1 VHDWIVWLDVPGV
14 DESIYC
20 RQDMNDGGEDS
31 DEFSVDRRDRT
42 SEAGTS
48 GSSSDEDDADEE
60 AHYFWDARERMG
72 EPSTSGREQQGV
84 LMSGAGTSRVINTVE
99 VKQEMLE
106 AKLVSSNVGASAKAC
121 AVGDSG

>member
-1 VHDWIVWLDVPGV
+1 VWLDVPGV

-60 AHYFWDARERMG
+60 AHHFWDARERMG

-106 AKLVSSNVGASAKAC
+106 AKLVSSSVGASAKAC

>member
-1 VHDWIVWLDVPGV
+1 VWLDVPGV